1 MTENMKKYTELV
13 AADETLQAEL
23 KEMEKLPS
31 GERAAAIKAHGAKL
45 GVTLGDEDLAIEQ
58 NAELSDDE
66 LENVSGGSGM
76 VIVGIIA
83 TLLAGTIIL
92 TPTTAQ
98 AAGIPATPEDKT
110 KLV

>member
-1 MTENMKKYTELV
+1 MTDNMKKYTELV
-13 AADETLQAEL
+13 AADEKLQAEL
-23 KEMEKLPS
+23 REMEKLPS
-31 GERAAAIKAHGAKL
+31 GERAAAIRAHGAKL
-45 GVTLGDEDLAIEQ
+45 GVPLSAEDFAIEQ

-83 TLLAGTIIL
+83 ALIAGTIIF

-98 AAGIPATPEDKT
+98 AAGIPETPADK
-110 KLV
+110 